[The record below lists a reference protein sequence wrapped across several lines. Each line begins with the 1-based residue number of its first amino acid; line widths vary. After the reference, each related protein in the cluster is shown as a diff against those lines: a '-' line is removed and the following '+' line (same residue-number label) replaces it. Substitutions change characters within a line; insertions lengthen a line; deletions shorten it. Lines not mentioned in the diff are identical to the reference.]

1 MEFRLPIHW
10 ICSDALGVIFHMLK
24 HSNLLGLSGLIV
36 LGLTGSAIAA
46 PKDFIGTW
54 INKDSNSPGVSR
66 FIVKEKSPGK
76 LTVQGFTACKQKDCD
91 MGSGKLVTYGTSIE
105 DKDHKFATVS
115 GPAPGN
121 VATYIFTLELT
132 APDEISGQGFTQL
145 INGGDHQNYA
155 GKDTFRRAP

>member
-1 MEFRLPIHW
+1 VTTA
-10 ICSDALGVIFHMLK
+10 DLGE
-24 HSNLLGLSGLIV
+24 
-36 LGLTGSAIAA
+36 
-46 PKDFIGTW
+46 P
-54 INKDSNSPGVSR
+54 
-66 FIVKEKSPGK
+66 EKSPGK

>member
-66 FIVKEKSPGK
+66 FIVKEKSALPEFPWK
-76 LTVQGFTACKQKDCD
+76 PPDVVYKAD
-91 MGSGKLVTYGTSIE
+91 SV
-105 DKDHKFATVS
+105 ATVDITS
-115 GPAPGN
+115 
-121 VATYIFTLELT
+121 
-132 APDEISGQGFTQL
+132 S
-145 INGGDHQNYA
+145 
-155 GKDTFRRAP
+155 R